1 MCCVLGRVEQN
12 LDEHCLG
19 GNTQRGVLR
28 LHTANNTQ
36 IRGTTQMYKAQH
48 KTKMEQE
55 RIFYYF
61 SVQKLRLAYTS
72 FPCPYIG
79 YGRLRLSVNRFLSL
93 TPSHHYLCRNAFPS
107 EPTLSFRYALR
118 FALFDL
124 VCSRPLS
131 ATRSASPF
139 PTWFVRILCPLRSDL
154 VCLVFGDSQH

>member
-1 MCCVLGRVEQN
+1 MGYY
-12 LDEHCLG
+12 G
-19 GNTQRGVLR
+19 STQ
-28 LHTANNTQ
+28 
-36 IRGTTQMYKAQH
+36 GTTHRYIESSTYNRDGARKDFLLSLS
-48 KTKMEQE
+48 T
-55 RIFYYF
+55 
-61 SVQKLRLAYTS
+61 KLRLAYTS
-72 FPCPYIG
+72 FPYPYIG
-79 YGRLRLSVNRFLSL
+79 HGRLSLSVNRFLYL